1 MSERDEDQREA
12 EERDVIVE
20 CRDLGR
26 VYRMGTQEVRALHG
40 VNLAIRQ
47 GEYLSVMGPSG
58 SGKSTLFNL
67 IGALDKPTSGSVR
80 IGGVDLTRQNSR
92 ALAFFRNRHI
102 GYVFQA
108 FNLIASLTAQRN
120 VMLPLI
126 FSGMSDADA
135 ERRADEVLETVSL
148 GRRLDHRPGQLSGGQ
163 QQRVAIA
170 RALAMSPTIILADE
184 PTANLDLHT
193 GEEII
198 QLLKRLSR
206 DFHTTVITATHDHK
220 MLDVSDRILW
230 IKDGTIER
238 LEERKNLVIKVGRV
252 G

>member
-1 MSERDEDQREA
+1 MSAMIDEKSDGVSRS
-12 EERDVIVE
+12 VIVE

-26 VYRMGTQEVRALHG
+26 VYRMGTQEVRALHD
-40 VNLAIRQ
+40 VNLTIMH

-67 IGALDKPTSGSVR
+67 IGALDKPSLGSVR
-80 IGGVDLTRQNSR
+80 IGGVDLTRQTSR

-126 FSGMSDADA
+126 FSGMNDADA
-135 ERRADEVLETVSL
+135 VRRAGEVLDTVGL
-148 GRRLDHRPGQLSGGQ
+148 GQRLDHRPGQLSGGQ

-170 RALAMSPTIILADE
+170 RALAMHPTIILADE

-206 DFHTTVITATHDHK
+206 DFNTTVITATHDHK

-230 IKDGTIER
+230 IKDGSIER

>member
-1 MSERDEDQREA
+1 MSEILDAADNGEGRG
-12 EERDVIVE
+12 VIVE
-20 CRDLGR
+20 CCDLGR
-26 VYRMGTQEVRALHG
+26 VYRMGSQEVRALHG
-40 VNLAIRQ
+40 VNLAILH

-135 ERRADEVLETVSL
+135 LKRSAEVLDTVGL
-148 GRRLDHRPGQLSGGQ
+148 GQRLDHRPGQLSGGQ

-170 RALAMSPTIILADE
+170 RALAMRPTIILADE

-198 QLLKRLSR
+198 QLLKKLSR
-206 DFHTTVITATHDHK
+206 DFNTTVITATHDHK

-230 IKDGTIER
+230 IKDGSIER
-238 LEERKNLVIKVGRV
+238 LEERKDLVIKVGRV